1 MTSPAMNRSASRSAI
16 AAPRTP
22 RGSLITGATILT
34 VLLAAN
40 IAAYVIPPE
49 RSRVDFLY
57 EPPHV
62 LWLQRMLW
70 PSDVRDTVVHVL
82 GQSDDAASPSGA
94 FSSRPTA
101 TARKGKAFEYRAQS
115 TLPLTNYTL
124 QGEVPDGLVVDPAT
138 GVVSGVPTT
147 IGKYE
152 VVLAGTLGADR
163 QAEQHFTL
171 YVDDRLLL
179 LGADGMG
186 RDVVNRLGASAKY
199 TVVPGL
205 IAVVIGV
212 AGGALLGALGGFY
225 GGTARRIHQAV
236 TAVIQS
242 VPALLIIFIAGAI
255 FQYNAYVMMVIVGLI
270 LLPETA
276 NGVFERVESFQK
288 REFVEAAREL
298 GMRDRTILWNE
309 IVWHNA
315 RSFLLTKVTQGFVY
329 AILVA
334 VTLSYLGLTDRNLPQ
349 IGGMLMD
356 GREAM
361 INKTTSV
368 VAVASLGA
376 LLMVIAG
383 FSLMERGILR
393 SWERRR

>member
-1 MTSPAMNRSASRSAI
+1 
-16 AAPRTP
+16 
-22 RGSLITGATILT
+22 
-34 VLLAAN
+34 
-40 IAAYVIPPE
+40 
-49 RSRVDFLY
+49 
-57 EPPHV
+57 
-62 LWLQRMLW
+62 
-70 PSDVRDTVVHVL
+70 
-82 GQSDDAASPSGA
+82 
-94 FSSRPTA
+94 
-101 TARKGKAFEYRAQS
+101 
-115 TLPLTNYTL
+115 
-124 QGEVPDGLVVDPAT
+124 
-138 GVVSGVPTT
+138 
-147 IGKYE
+147 
-152 VVLAGTLGADR
+152 
-163 QAEQHFTL
+163 
-171 YVDDRLLL
+171 
-179 LGADGMG
+179 
-186 RDVVNRLGASAKY
+186 
-199 TVVPGL
+199 
-205 IAVVIGV
+205 
-212 AGGALLGALGGFY
+212 
-225 GGTARRIHQAV
+225 
-236 TAVIQS
+236 
-242 VPALLIIFIAGAI
+242 
-255 FQYNAYVMMVIVGLI
+255 MMVIVGLI

>member
-1 MTSPAMNRSASRSAI
+1 MTSVPTIRSAWRKAVG
-16 AAPRTP
+16 APGTS
-22 RGSLITGATILT
+22 RGSLIAGIVILSV
-34 VLLAAN
+34 VLGAN

-49 RSRVDFLY
+49 RSRADFLY
-57 EPPHV
+57 EPPHAQ
-62 LWLQRMLW
+62 WLQRLLW
-70 PSDVRDTVVHVL
+70 TSDVRDTVAHIL
-82 GQSDDAASPSGA
+82 GQSGNALSATGVFVTKP
-94 FSSRPTA
+94 RPTA
-101 TARKGKAFEYRAQS
+101 RTGQPFEYRAQS
-115 TLPLTNYTL
+115 SLPLTNFSL
-124 QGEVPDGLVVDPAT
+124 QGEVPNGITVDPGT
-138 GVVSGVPTT
+138 GVVSGVPTSV
-147 IGKYE
+147 GKYA
-152 VVLAGTLGADR
+152 VILAGTLDADR

-171 YVDDRLLL
+171 FVDDRMLV

-186 RDVVNRLGASAKY
+186 RDVLGRLVASARY
-199 TVVPGL
+199 TIVPGL
-205 IAVVIGV
+205 IAVLIGV

-225 GGTARRIHQAV
+225 AGAAGRVHQAV
-236 TAVIQS
+236 TAIIQS
-242 VPALLIIFIAGAI
+242 VPALLIIFITGAI
-255 FQYNAYVMMVIVGLI
+255 FQYNAYVMMVVVGLI

-276 NGVFERVESFQK
+276 NGVFERVQSFRR

-368 VAVASLGA
+368 VAVASLSA
-376 LLMVIAG
+376 LLLVIGG
-383 FSLMERGILR
+383 FSLMERGILQT
-393 SWERRR
+393 WARRR

>member
-1 MTSPAMNRSASRSAI
+1 MTSSPTIRSAWRSVAGARGTSRGILIAGAAI
-16 AAPRTP
+16 L
-22 RGSLITGATILT
+22 SN
-34 VLLAAN
+34 LLGAN
-40 IAAYVIPPE
+40 ISAYVIPPE

-62 LWLQRMLW
+62 QWLQRLLW
-70 PSDVRDTVVHVL
+70 PSDVRDTIVHIL
-82 GQSDDAASPSGA
+82 GQSDTATSATGGFSTRPS
-94 FSSRPTA
+94 A
-101 TARKGKAFEYRAQS
+101 TARKGRAFEYRARS
-115 TLPLTNYTL
+115 SLPLSNFSL
-124 QGEVPDGLVVDPAT
+124 QGEVPDGIVVDPTT
-138 GVVSGVPTT
+138 GVVSGVPTSV
-147 IGKYE
+147 GKYE

-163 QAEQHFTL
+163 QAEQRFTL
-171 YVDDRLLL
+171 FVDDRLLL

-186 RDVVNRLGASAKY
+186 RDVLGRLGASAKY
-199 TVVPGL
+199 TIVPGL
-205 IAVVIGV
+205 IAVLIGV

-225 GGTARRIHQAV
+225 SGAARRIHQAV
-236 TAVIQS
+236 TAIIQS

-255 FQYNAYVMMVIVGLI
+255 FHYNVYVMMVVVGLI

-276 NGVFERVESFQK
+276 NGVFERVESFRK

-349 IGGMLMD
+349 LGGMLMD

-368 VAVASLGA
+368 VAVASLSA
-376 LLMVIAG
+376 LLLVVAG
-383 FSLMERGILR
+383 FSLMERGILGT
-393 SWERRR
+393 WERRR